1 MFIKLNGC
9 NNSNNM
15 TSKTK
20 NLLLVA
26 GVIAMVLGVFGAI
39 PAFMQ
44 NAYNVAPFYALLL
57 VIGIILFAIS
67 FSD

>member
-1 MFIKLNGC
+1 MV
-9 NNSNNM
+9 
-15 TSKTK
+15 SKTK

-26 GVIAMVLGVFGAI
+26 GVIAIVLGVFGAI

-44 NAYNVAPFYALLL
+44 NAFNTVPFYALLL
-57 VIGIILFAIS
+57 VIGIILLAFS